1 LWKPQFFRERP
12 QTRER
17 IGIMMGEFPATPYN
31 DLKIY
36 VYPLQR
42 GAKDELHVVDFHHY
56 DFIDILAANL
66 KRAGGNR

>member
-1 LWKPQFFRERP
+1 
-12 QTRER
+12 
-17 IGIMMGEFPATPYN
+17 MMGEFPATPYN